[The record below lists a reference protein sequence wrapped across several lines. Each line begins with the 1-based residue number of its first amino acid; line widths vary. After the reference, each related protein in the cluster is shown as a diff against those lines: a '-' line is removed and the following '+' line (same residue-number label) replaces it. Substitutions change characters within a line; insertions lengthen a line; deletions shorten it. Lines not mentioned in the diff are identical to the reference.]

1 MHSVVS
7 SVAIEVLFLS
17 SVAAAEPFIFHS
29 ARFADNTVV
38 NLSLAG
44 SRTAQGADYDY
55 DVVITLS
62 ETNATGGVVYRDP
75 GRHRALVKCNSPA
88 KVAVRG
94 VDYAIP
100 ESGLKGDDWKG
111 DLWRA
116 VCVVPVS

>member
-7 SVAIEVLFLS
+7 SLAIEVLFLS
-17 SVAAAEPFIFHS
+17 SVAVAEPLVFHS
-29 ARFADNTVV
+29 ARFTDNTIV
-38 NLSLAG
+38 NLSLVG
-44 SRTAQGADYDY
+44 SRTAPGADYDY

-62 ETNATGGVVYRDP
+62 ETDAAGGVLYRDP
-75 GRHRALVKCNSPA
+75 GRHKALVKCDSPA

-94 VDYAIP
+94 VDYAVP
-100 ESGLKGDDWKG
+100 ESGLKGNDWKG